1 MSFRARRYCFWRD
14 LFRLEFFTDR
24 AREEIDGG
32 MKPQDLGA
40 FIDKDDGGE
49 FTCGSVECK
58 EEPQFYCRRQFQTIL
73 KRMFNRWKR
82 DMLCVATEN
91 CWYGVE
97 GDLSSG
103 KWTLVI

>member
-1 MSFRARRYCFWRD
+1 MFQ
-14 LFRLEFFTDR
+14 LEFFTDR

-58 EEPQFYCRRQFQTIL
+58 EEPQFLLSKTISDDPQAHVKSL
-73 KRMFNRWKR
+73 EALHA
-82 DMLCVATEN
+82 LCGN
-91 CWYGVE
+91 
-97 GDLSSG
+97 
-103 KWTLVI
+103 

>member
-1 MSFRARRYCFWRD
+1 MSFCARRYCSWRD

-58 EEPQFYCRRQFQTIL
+58 EEPQFLLSQTISDDPQAHVKSL
-73 KRMFNRWKR
+73 EALHA
-82 DMLCVATEN
+82 LCGN
-91 CWYGVE
+91 
-97 GDLSSG
+97 
-103 KWTLVI
+103 